1 MGVLALIGLFMLL
14 VYRGLH
20 VAVNARDSFNQ
31 LLAVGLTA
39 VFALQTMVILAGNLK
54 VLPLTGVPLPFVAYG
69 GSSLIANFIII
80 GLLLRLSQR
89 NA

>member
-1 MGVLALIGLFMLL
+1 
-14 VYRGLH
+14 

-69 GSSLIANFIII
+69 GSSLIANFVII